1 MQECLENVLR
11 GRKFKKVIDARYET
25 IRNKWNLKQID
36 LEILYY
42 MSKVG
47 HAISS
52 TEISKNLIL
61 NKGQVSL
68 SMDRMSKLGI
78 IKPTVDKNDKRVIH
92 FSLEEKSKEIIED
105 ISKDKE
111 YLMNQLFKGI
121 SQEEINTVLPMIEIV
136 IDNMDKFIEREINA

>member
-11 GRKFKKVIDARYET
+11 GRKFKKVIDARYEA

-78 IKPTVDKNDKRVIH
+78 IKSTVDKNDKRVIH
-92 FSLEEKSKEIIED
+92 FSLEEKSKDIIED

-111 YLMNQLFKGI
+111 YLMNQLSKGI

-136 IDNMDKFIEREINA
+136 IDNMDKFIEKEINA